1 MKTFKAICAT
11 LVLALSLS
19 IPAYAGDGHTP
30 GSPVPG
36 DVGTPTTVA
45 GDSIATD
52 GISAVDGD
60 TSSVTLTDIL
70 WALVSIY

>member
-1 MKTFKAICAT
+1 MKTFKAVCAT

-30 GSPVPG
+30 GSPVPD
-36 DVGTPTTVA
+36 DVGTRTIVA
-45 GDSIATD
+45 EDSISTD
-52 GISAVDGD
+52 GISADGD